1 MTDRDPMLTHAF
13 AYKQWADQRT
23 LQAVRTLAPAN
34 QPQAYAF
41 ACQQLN
47 HMVMVEELFRARL
60 QGLPAPHAATN
71 SVQLPTLDELER
83 RLLAS
88 DAWLA
93 SHIAALTPES
103 AAQIIRFV
111 FADGQAGSMSQQ
123 EILFHILNH
132 GTYHRGAIGHAL
144 EQAGAQ
150 RPADT
155 YTLYIH
161 AAEPQRRWC

>member
-1 MTDRDPMLTHAF
+1 MFAHAF

-23 LQAVRTLAPAN
+23 LQAIATLDATTQSATLG
-34 QPQAYAF
+34 F
-41 ACQQLN
+41 VCQQLN
-47 HMVMVEELFRARL
+47 HMLIVEELFRARL
-60 QGLPAPHAATN
+60 LGLPAPHAATN
-71 SVQLPTLDELER
+71 SAQLPELAELER

-88 DAWLA
+88 DAWFA
-93 SHIAALTPES
+93 SHVASVEPAS
-103 AAQIIRFV
+103 AAEIIRFV
-111 FADGQAGSMSQQ
+111 FADGLAGSMSRE

-144 EQAGAQ
+144 EQAGAL

-161 AAEPQRRWC
+161 AAEPQRRWA

>member
-1 MTDRDPMLTHAF
+1 MFAHAF

-23 LQAVRTLAPAN
+23 LQAANALDATTQAQALA
-34 QPQAYAF
+34 F
-41 ACQQLN
+41 VCQQLN
-47 HMVMVEELFRARL
+47 HMLIVEELFRARL
-60 QGLPAPHAATN
+60 LGLPAPHAATN
-71 SVQLPTLDELER
+71 SAQLPALAELEA

-88 DAWLA
+88 DAWFASFVASLA
-93 SHIAALTPES
+93 PATAAE
-103 AAQIIRFV
+103 IIRFV
-111 FADGQAGSMSQQ
+111 FADGLAGSMSRE

-155 YTLYIH
+155 YTVYIH
-161 AAEPQRRWC
+161 AAQPERRLE

>member
-1 MTDRDPMLTHAF
+1 MFAHAF

-23 LQAVRTLAPAN
+23 LQAITTLDVTAQSATLA
-34 QPQAYAF
+34 F
-41 ACQQLN
+41 VCQQLN
-47 HMVMVEELFRARL
+47 HMLIVEELFRARL
-60 QGLPAPHAATN
+60 LGLPAPHAATN
-71 SVQLPTLDELER
+71 SAQLPELAELER

-88 DAWLA
+88 DAWFA
-93 SHIAALTPES
+93 SHVAGMEPDRAAE
-103 AAQIIRFV
+103 IIRFV
-111 FADGQAGSMSQQ
+111 FADGLAGSMSRE

-144 EQAGAQ
+144 ELAGAQ

-161 AAEPQRRWC
+161 AAEPQRRWA

>member
-1 MTDRDPMLTHAF
+1 MFAHAF

-23 LQAVRTLAPAN
+23 LQAVATLDATTQSATLA
-34 QPQAYAF
+34 F
-41 ACQQLN
+41 VCQQLN
-47 HMVMVEELFRARL
+47 HMLIVEELFRARL
-60 QGLPAPHAATN
+60 LGLPAPHAATN
-71 SVQLPTLDELER
+71 SAQLPELAELER

-88 DAWLA
+88 DAWFA
-93 SHIAALTPES
+93 SHVAGMEPDRAAE
-103 AAQIIRFV
+103 IIRFV
-111 FADGQAGSMSQQ
+111 FADGLAGSMSRE

-161 AAEPQRRWC
+161 AAEPQRRWA

>member
-1 MTDRDPMLTHAF
+1 MFAHAF

-23 LQAVRTLAPAN
+23 LHAIATLDATLQSATMG
-34 QPQAYAF
+34 F
-41 ACQQLN
+41 VCQQLN
-47 HMVMVEELFRARL
+47 HMLIVEELFRARL
-60 QGLPAPHAATN
+60 LGLPAPHAATN
-71 SVQLPTLDELER
+71 SAQLPELAELER

-88 DAWLA
+88 DAWFA
-93 SHIAALTPES
+93 SHVSGMEPDRAAE
-103 AAQIIRFV
+103 IIRFV
-111 FADGQAGSMSQQ
+111 FADGQTGSMSQE

-161 AAEPQRRWC
+161 AVEPQRRWG

>member
-1 MTDRDPMLTHAF
+1 MFAHAF

-23 LQAVRTLAPAN
+23 LQAVATLDATA
-34 QPQAYAF
+34 QSQALAF

-47 HMVMVEELFRARL
+47 HMLIVEELFRARL
-60 QGLPAPHAATN
+60 LGLPAPHAATN
-71 SVQLPTLDELER
+71 SAQLPELAELER

-88 DAWLA
+88 DAWFA
-93 SHIAALTPES
+93 SHVASLTPAS
-103 AAQIIRFV
+103 AAEVIRFV
-111 FADGQAGSMSQQ
+111 FADGLAGSMSRE

-144 EQAGAQ
+144 AQAGAQ

-161 AAEPQRRWC
+161 AVEPQRRWG